1 MAQTLAQLRYW
12 TQYLVGDPQMTTY
25 TSTMYKDA
33 INFAIKDYAKKT
45 GTTYAEATATPDANG
60 FITLPTDYIRVQRVI
75 YPIASVQTQLV
86 ESSFRFESMKYNTW
100 QTTAGTPARWVLWTG
115 QKIKLTPVPA
125 SPLSTTI
132 GYVQKP
138 TDLSSDS
145 DTVDARIPDAHNEYL
160 KYAAGF
166 WLLHLDG
173 DAQNVQMALEYM
185 NEFNGLVGY
194 SDPVLEA
201 KLDRSRTQAVREV

>member
-45 GTTYAEATATPDANG
+45 GATYAETTATPDANG
-60 FITLPTDYIRVQRVI
+60 FITLPTDYIRVQRVV
-75 YPIASVQTQLV
+75 YPISSVATQLV
-86 ESSFRFESMKYNTW
+86 ETTFRFESMKYNTW
-100 QTTAGTPARWVLWTG
+100 PLTAGNPARWLLWNG
-115 QKIKLTPVPA
+115 QKLKITPVPA
-125 SPLSTTI
+125 SPASTTI

-138 TDLSSDS
+138 ADLALDS
-145 DTVDARIPDAHNEYL
+145 DTVDVRIPDAHNEFL
-160 KYAAGF
+160 KYAAAF

-173 DAQNVQMALEYM
+173 DGQSVQLALEYM
-185 NEFNGLVGY
+185 NEFNGLIGFT
-194 SDPVLEA
+194 DPVLDA
-201 KLDRSRTQAVREV
+201 KLDKSRTQAIREV